1 MNTSES
7 SPRARW
13 LEVAADHAGQRI
25 DNYLLRLLKGAPK
38 SLIYRLLRKGEVR
51 VNSARIRP
59 DYRLQSGDQVRL
71 PPLRLPAP
79 DESLPPPPA
88 LLARL
93 KEAVLWEDQDLL
105 VLNKP
110 AGIAV
115 HKGSGLDFGIIEL
128 ARALWPHLAF
138 LELAHR
144 LDRETSGCLVLTKT
158 LTALRTVHAALRAGA
173 MDKRYLALVC
183 GQWRYGAH
191 EVAAPLRK
199 VLRAGERL
207 MEVAE
212 QGKPALTR
220 FKPVSLWPKAS
231 LLEVALVTGR
241 THQIRVHAAW
251 CGHPVAGDDKYGD
264 AACNQSLRGYGL
276 RRLFLHAH
284 SIAIV
289 LGGREVML
297 SAPLDEDLRNVVEQ
311 LESER

>member
-1 MNTSES
+1 MNTPQSP
-7 SPRARW
+7 PRARL

-51 VNSARIRP
+51 VNSGRIGP
-59 DYRLQSGDQVRL
+59 DYRLQSGDRVRL
-71 PPLRLPAP
+71 PPLRLPSP
-79 DESLPPPPA
+79 DEPPPPPSA

-93 KEAVLWEDQDLL
+93 KEAVIWEDQDLL

-128 ARALWPHLAF
+128 ARALWPHLTF

-144 LDRETSGCLVLTKT
+144 LDRETTGCLVLAKT
-158 LTALRTVHAALRAGA
+158 PTALRAMHDALRAGVV
-173 MDKRYLALVC
+173 DKRYLALVC
-183 GQWRYGAH
+183 GQWQYGTH

-199 VLRAGERL
+199 VLRGGERL

-212 QGKPALTR
+212 QGKPARTR
-220 FKPVSLWPKAS
+220 FKPVSLWPRAS
-231 LLEVALVTGR
+231 LLEVALATGR

-289 LGGREVML
+289 LGGREIML
-297 SAPLDEDLRNVVEQ
+297 SAPLGEDLRGVVEQ